1 MKRIDEIKKILVKR
15 ATGFTT
21 GGFKP
26 TNSYTESWIG
36 RVYLYKE
43 DESIPTDSKG
53 ETMLPI
59 LQICLDGLPYIPE
72 AVKGTKVLTVFI
84 SKDMPSRL
92 STNGE
97 DWIIREY
104 TENDLL
110 VIKDLSNPSSPMK
123 PFPLK
128 SHLIEEDYPVWDSG
142 DIPPEIEDELVEM
155 EDQEKISDYYDY
167 TECYSGHK
175 IGGYPCY
182 IQSGVD
188 FGNGYEFMI
197 QIASDEK
204 AHLNIIDSGNLY
216 LAKNSQSGD
225 WKLYCDFY

>member
-1 MKRIDEIKKILVKR
+1 
-15 ATGFTT
+15 
-21 GGFKP
+21 
-26 TNSYTESWIG
+26 
-36 RVYLYKE
+36 
-43 DESIPTDSKG
+43 
-53 ETMLPI
+53 
-59 LQICLDGLPYIPE
+59 
-72 AVKGTKVLTVFI
+72 
-84 SKDMPSRL
+84 
-92 STNGE
+92 
-97 DWIIREY
+97 
-104 TENDLL
+104 
-110 VIKDLSNPSSPMK
+110 MK